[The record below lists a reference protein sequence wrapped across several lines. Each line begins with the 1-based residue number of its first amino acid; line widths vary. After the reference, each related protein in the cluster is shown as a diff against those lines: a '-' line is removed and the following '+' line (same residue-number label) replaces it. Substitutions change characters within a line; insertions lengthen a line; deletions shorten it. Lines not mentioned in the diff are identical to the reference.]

1 MVAAIGERQ
10 TMALALTGR
19 IFEGREAIGMGLA
32 HEIAADPGARAA
44 EVAET
49 VAGYSPSSVR
59 TGMMFVQDLQE
70 RGWRHAAEIARLV
83 RKDVFES
90 ADFVEGVTAFR
101 EKRKPRWPS
110 IVDVPDK
117 I

>member
-1 MVAAIGERQ
+1 
-10 TMALALTGR
+10 MALALTGR
-19 IFEGREAIGMGLA
+19 IFEAPEAVGMGLA
-32 HEIAADPGARAA
+32 HEIAADPAARAA

-49 VAGYSPSSVR
+49 VAAYSPSSMR
-59 TGMMFVQDLQE
+59 TGMMFVQDLHD
-70 RGWRHAAEIARLV
+70 RGWKHAAEIARLV

-90 ADFVEGVTAFR
+90 DDFREGVTAFR